1 MGPYV
6 RARPGGIPMPH
17 LLKLRRKLAAAFAV
31 VAVLAAIFTASALAA
46 SGVFQQ
52 RTIVGPYVEGKHSPT
67 ETIFEVQGEG
77 FQYESCVDTYNVDL
91 GEYST
96 QYCATKNRV
105 AYDTESISYGY
116 GRVWNAR
123 DDDNEIWGW
132 YNG

>member
-1 MGPYV
+1 
-6 RARPGGIPMPH
+6 MPH
-17 LLKLRRKLAAAFAV
+17 LLKLRHKLAATFAV

-77 FQYESCVDTYNVDL
+77 FQYESCVDTYEVDL
-91 GEYST
+91 ERYSEKV
-96 QYCATKNRV
+96 CATKNRV
-105 AYDTESISYGY
+105 AYDANGTSYGY

-123 DDDNEIWGW
+123 EYDNEIWGW